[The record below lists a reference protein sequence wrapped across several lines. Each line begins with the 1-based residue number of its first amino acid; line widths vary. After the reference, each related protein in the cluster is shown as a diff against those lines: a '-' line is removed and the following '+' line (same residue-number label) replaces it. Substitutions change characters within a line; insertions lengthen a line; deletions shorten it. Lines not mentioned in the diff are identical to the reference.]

1 MNFHPLIIIPPLTPF
16 PPPPLSTDEK
26 TNDRMERVSSSLIS
40 PTAPLSSPEWSHA
53 WNDRFVRALELDDI
67 HQRSEIITE
76 LSTDFVRI
84 AKICGRLIIAELFQS
99 PSRQTLA
106 KKTIGGVAGG
116 DKFSVQG
123 GVLSPLHAPNN
134 STMSVMLTI
143 GILFKLSI
151 HVNPKQPWY
160 LYGGAKRNRVGDESR
175 LVALE
180 QLHLYVTHGASQSLV
195 YCCTI
200 AGHELKSGAHYAK
213 LNHRLPRQRSS
224 PSSKENTNTDDN
236 SSDNTS
242 DDKYDMIIHV
252 PMFVI
257 VHHLGYRL
265 LAMPLLPISQ
275 IIYNI
280 W

>member
-84 AKICGRLIIAELFQS
+84 AKICGRLIIAEL

-151 HVNPKQPWY
+151 HVSIP
-160 LYGGAKRNRVGDESR
+160 SS
-175 LVALE
+175 
-180 QLHLYVTHGASQSLV
+180 HGIYMV
-195 YCCTI
+195 
-200 AGHELKSGAHYAK
+200 ELK
-213 LNHRLPRQRSS
+213 
-224 PSSKENTNTDDN
+224 ETE
-236 SSDNTS
+236 
-242 DDKYDMIIHV
+242 
-252 PMFVI
+252 
-257 VHHLGYRL
+257 
-265 LAMPLLPISQ
+265 LAMKAGWLRSNS
-275 IIYNI
+275 YTCM
-280 W
+280 